1 MLDLSLLDKIRPTAK
16 DNMRS
21 QGNDLQKRYVELQ
34 HWVIGVTLA
43 DPENHARALVNIVH
57 PKAIQEPSLKPI
69 SAAIKQILEDGGNPP
84 TGSDIALWL
93 QNNDAEGY
101 KAVGGDE
108 GIAHLVDMGEEAI
121 VEHNNISIIHETLN
135 AAAFHSAMQDFSSH
149 FYNTVESVPY
159 SELQKYA
166 ENAIQGLQDLRV
178 SYSSNV
184 DDYTH
189 TAAEIMEQLS
199 KELDDIKNGEKQLGI
214 PLRNFPRLSKYIG
227 GLQPGNLTVVAARP
241 AIGKTTFCCNIIAP
255 LCEAGLSV
263 QFFSIEMGSTEIMKN
278 ILSCRYGIPRPD
290 FHKEE
295 GLTPQ
300 MQEVFDA
307 AKPKI
312 SHWKFRTVEKSG
324 INVAE
329 ISQKAKEL
337 AESED
342 GLDVIVVD
350 YIQIVKPDKDNGTTQ
365 DNLAYVTYQLKFLAM
380 ELGVP
385 VVATC
390 QLARPTTN
398 EREMPP
404 TASSIRGSDAIF
416 QAANHLFALHRDR
429 EEMPD
434 TTDMLILKNRSG
446 PADITIPVD
455 TALNICFFAE
465 DMNEILAAQRR
476 EDIANPAAIEPSM
489 SYSINDY

>member
-1 MLDLSLLDKIRPTAK
+1 M
-16 DNMRS
+16 
-21 QGNDLQKRYVELQ
+21 
-34 HWVIGVTLA
+34 
-43 DPENHARALVNIVH
+43 
-57 PKAIQEPSLKPI
+57 
-69 SAAIKQILEDGGNPP
+69 
-84 TGSDIALWL
+84 
-93 QNNDAEGY
+93 
-101 KAVGGDE
+101 
-108 GIAHLVDMGEEAI
+108 
-121 VEHNNISIIHETLN
+121 
-135 AAAFHSAMQDFSSH
+135 
-149 FYNTVESVPY
+149 
-159 SELQKYA
+159 
-166 ENAIQGLQDLRV
+166 
-178 SYSSNV
+178 
-184 DDYTH
+184 
-189 TAAEIMEQLS
+189 
-199 KELDDIKNGEKQLGI
+199 
-214 PLRNFPRLSKYIG
+214 
-227 GLQPGNLTVVAARP
+227 
-241 AIGKTTFCCNIIAP
+241 
-255 LCEAGLSV
+255 
-263 QFFSIEMGSTEIMKN
+263 
-278 ILSCRYGIPRPD
+278 
-290 FHKEE
+290 
-295 GLTPQ
+295 TPQ

-416 QAANHLFALHRDR
+416 QAANHLIALHRDR

-434 TTDMLILKNRSG
+434 TTDML
-446 PADITIPVD
+446 IPVD

>member
-1 MLDLSLLDKIRPTAK
+1 
-16 DNMRS
+16 MRN
-21 QGNDLQKRYVELQ
+21 QGNELYKKYVELQ

-43 DPENHARALVNIVH
+43 DPENHAHALINKVH
-57 PKAIQEPSLKPI
+57 PNAIQEPSLTPI
-69 SAAIKQILEDGGNPP
+69 RNAIKQIVEDGGAPP
-84 TGSDIALWL
+84 TGSDVALWL
-93 QNNDAEGY
+93 QRYDQAGY
-101 KAVGGDE
+101 NAAGQE
-108 GIAHLVDMGEEAI
+108 AGIANLVDMGEEAI

-135 AAAFHSAMQDFSSH
+135 AAAFHSEMQDLTSR
-149 FYNTVESVPY
+149 FYNNIESVPY
-159 SELQKYA
+159 SELSSFA
-166 ENAIQGLQDLRV
+166 EQAIQKLQDLRV
-178 SYSSNV
+178 SYASNV
-184 DDYTH
+184 DEYTH
-189 TAAEIMEQLS
+189 TAAEIMEDLD
-199 KELDDIKNGEKQLGI
+199 KELKEIKAGGKQLGI
-214 PLRNFPRLSKYIG
+214 PLRNFPRLSQYIG

-263 QFFSIEMGSTEIMKN
+263 QFFSIEMGSKEIMKN

-300 MQEVFDA
+300 MEEVFDA

-324 INVAE
+324 INVME
-329 ISQKAKEL
+329 IRQKAKEL

-342 GLDVIVVD
+342 GLDVVVVD
-350 YIQIVKPDKDNGTTQ
+350 YIQIVKPDQDKGTTQ

-390 QLARPTTN
+390 QLARPATN
-398 EREMPP
+398 EKEQPP

-416 QAANHLFALHRDR
+416 QAANHLIGLHRDR

-476 EDIANPAAIEPSM
+476 EDIASPAPIEPSRA
-489 SYSINDY
+489 YSIDDY